1 MVETSSLIRRILAGD
16 REAFKTIVEEYQRLV
31 CHIVFR
37 MVFSPEDRED
47 LCQVVFIK
55 VYQNL
60 SSFKLESKFSSWI
73 ARIAYN
79 ACIDHLKKK
88 KMLSLDDFPATGSYQ
103 ADLVNRETSPDE
115 YTEKGDLSTRLK
127 TEMEKMPVHFR
138 TILTLYHLEE
148 MSYAE
153 ISEIMQLPEGTVK
166 SYLFRARGFLKNRL
180 LTKYQ
185 KEGLWS

>member
-1 MVETSSLIRRILAGD
+1 
-16 REAFKTIVEEYQRLV
+16 
-31 CHIVFR
+31 
-37 MVFSPEDRED
+37 MVFNPEDRED

-55 VYQNL
+55 IYQNL
-60 SSFKLESKFSSWI
+60 SSFKLESKLSSWI

-103 ADLVNRETSPDE
+103 ADLVDRETSPDE
-115 YTEKGDLSTRLK
+115 LTEKGYLSTRLK

-148 MSYAE
+148 ISYAE

-166 SYLFRARGFLKNRL
+166 SYLFRARRFLKNRL
-180 LTKYQ
+180 LAKYQ

>member
-1 MVETSSLIRRILAGD
+1 MVKTSSLIRRILTGD
-16 REAFKTIVEEYQRLV
+16 REAFKIIVEEYQRLV
-31 CHIVFR
+31 SHVVFR
-37 MVFSPEDRED
+37 MVFNSEDRED

-60 SSFKLESKFSSWI
+60 SSFKVKSKLSSWI

-79 ACIDHLKKK
+79 ACIDHLKRRK
-88 KMLSLDDFPATGSYQ
+88 SLYLDELPPTESYQ
-103 ADLVNRETSPDE
+103 VDPIKGEVSPDE
-115 YTEKGDLSTRLK
+115 YTEKEDLSTRLK
-127 TEMEKMPVHFR
+127 TEIEKMPVHFR
-138 TILTLYHLEE
+138 TILTLYHLEG

-166 SYLFRARGFLKNRL
+166 SYLFRARRFLKNRL